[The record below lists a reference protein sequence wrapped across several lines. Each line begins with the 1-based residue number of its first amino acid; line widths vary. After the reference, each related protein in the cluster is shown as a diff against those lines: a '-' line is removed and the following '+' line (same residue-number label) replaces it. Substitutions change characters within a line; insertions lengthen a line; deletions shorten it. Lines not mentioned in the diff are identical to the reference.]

1 VGQFAGRASRS
12 SLARTGRS
20 QPVSTE
26 CRGWRCLVFIW
37 LRVERL
43 SNFGK
48 QAPSTSATCTAY
60 ETEQRPNPS
69 QGGSIPCSPRKRGGE
84 AVLGGPGRS
93 AKAAISRQ
101 GSRKNARYALLCCSV
116 PHVRN
121 SNRVRRQCRLCS
133 TWSCRYC
140 ADVLALFPQAGGP
153 VRSGSSPRRVGFTK
167 LAANFHRPGGTRAPP
182 RDGVESSR
190 CTVGPSVLL
199 LAARLSRGGRHDQQ
213 RESER
218 KRNRHYFAHTSL
230 LSTAT
235 THAYSSHPQFRQQQ
249 RQTQHNGL

>member
-1 VGQFAGRASRS
+1 M
-12 SLARTGRS
+12 LAT
-20 QPVSTE
+20 
-26 CRGWRCLVFIW
+26 
-37 LRVERL
+37 
-43 SNFGK
+43 
-48 QAPSTSATCTAY
+48 
-60 ETEQRPNPS
+60 
-69 QGGSIPCSPRKRGGE
+69 KRGGE

-93 AKAAISRQ
+93 AKTAISRQ
-101 GSRKNARYALLCCSV
+101 GTERTRATLFCTAPSPHARN
-116 PHVRN
+116 R
-121 SNRVRRQCRLCS
+121 NRVRRQCRLCS
-133 TWSCRYC
+133 TWSRRYC

-167 LAANFHRPGGTRAPP
+167 LAANFHRPGGMRAPP

-218 KRNRHYFAHTSL
+218 KCNRHYFAHTSL

-235 THAYSSHPQFRQQQ
+235 THAYSSSSIQAAAAPNAAQ
-249 RQTQHNGL
+249 RTSVPREHQSLDWEQ